1 MAKKGLGK
9 GLDALFGSAGAE
21 DIVSPAVKKES
32 GDSIISLK
40 LVDVEP
46 NRSQPRKDFDEE
58 SLNELA
64 ESIRENG
71 VISPII
77 VKKAENGFYTIVA
90 GERRWRASKKAGL
103 KEIPA
108 IVRELSEI
116 ETRKIA
122 LVENLQRQ
130 DLNIVEEALGYK
142 ELMDEHS
149 LTQEEVASM
158 MGKSRSSVANSL
170 RLLSLSPEVLSLV
183 REGRIS
189 FGHSKVIMGCD
200 IKKQGEIA
208 KQIIDGDLSVRQTE
222 ELLKKKSQK
231 KLSGAKKDLNLTLAL
246 KEIEKGISSIL
257 GANVKIKDKGNKGTV
272 SVEYYSSEELER
284 IVNILSGKK

>member
-9 GLDALFGSAGAE
+9 GLDALFGTAGAE
-21 DIVSPAVKKES
+21 DIVSPAVKTET

-40 LVDVEP
+40 LVDIEP
-46 NRSQPRKDFDEE
+46 NRSQPRKDFDED

-64 ESIRENG
+64 SSIKENG

-77 VKKAENGFYTIVA
+77 VKRAENGFYTIVA

-122 LVENLQRQ
+122 LIENLQRQ
-130 DLNIVEEALGYK
+130 DLNAVEEALGYR

-149 LTQEEVASM
+149 LTQEEVATM

-170 RLLSLSPEVLSLV
+170 RLLSLSPDVLSLV

-189 FGHSKVIMGCD
+189 FGHAKVIMGCD
-200 IKKQGEIA
+200 AKKQSEIA
-208 KQIIDGDLSVRQTE
+208 KQIIDGELSVRQTE
-222 ELLKKKSQK
+222 ELLKQKQTKKP
-231 KLSGAKKDLNLTLAL
+231 SGTKKDLNMTLAL

>member
-9 GLDALFGSAGAE
+9 GLDILLGGSNAD
-21 DIVSPAVKKES
+21 DIVSPAVKLEA
-32 GDSIISLK
+32 GDNIISLK
-40 LVDVEP
+40 LVDIEP
-46 NRSQPRKDFDEE
+46 NRSQPRKDFDED

-64 ESIRENG
+64 DSIKENG

-90 GERRWRASKKAGL
+90 GERRWRASKKVGL

-122 LVENLQRQ
+122 LIENLQRQ
-130 DLNIVEEALGYK
+130 DLNLVEEALGYR

-149 LTQEEVASM
+149 LTQEQVATM

-170 RLLSLSPEVLSLV
+170 RLLSLSADVLSLV
-183 REGRIS
+183 RDGSIS
-189 FGHSKVIMGCD
+189 FGHAKVIMGCD
-200 IKKQGEIA
+200 AKKQGEIA

-222 ELLKKKSQK
+222 ELLKQKQTKKPT
-231 KLSGAKKDLNLTLAL
+231 GAKKDLNMTLAL

>member
-1 MAKKGLGK
+1 MAKKCLGK
-9 GLDALFGSAGAE
+9 GLDILLGGSNAD
-21 DIVSPAVKKES
+21 DIVSPAVKLEA
-32 GDSIISLK
+32 GDNIISLK
-40 LVDVEP
+40 LVDIEP
-46 NRSQPRKDFDEE
+46 NRSQPRKDFDED

-64 ESIRENG
+64 DSIKENG

-108 IVRELSEI
+108 IIRELTEI

-122 LVENLQRQ
+122 LIENLQRQ
-130 DLNIVEEALGYK
+130 DLNLVEEALGYR

-149 LTQEEVASM
+149 LTQEQVATM

-170 RLLSLSPEVLSLV
+170 RLLSLSPDVLSLV
-183 REGRIS
+183 RDGSIS
-189 FGHSKVIMGCD
+189 FGHAKVIMGCD
-200 IKKQGEIA
+200 AKKQGEIA

-222 ELLKKKSQK
+222 DLLKQKSTKKPT
-231 KLSGAKKDLNLTLAL
+231 GAKKDLNMTLAL

>member
-9 GLDALFGSAGAE
+9 GLDALFGTAGAD
-21 DIVSPAVKKES
+21 DIVSPPVKTET
-32 GDSIISLK
+32 GDGIISLK
-40 LVDVEP
+40 LVDIEP

-64 ESIRENG
+64 DSIKENG

-77 VKKAENGFYTIVA
+77 VKRAENGFYTIVA

-122 LVENLQRQ
+122 LIENLQRQ
-130 DLNIVEEALGYK
+130 DLNAVEEALGYR

-149 LTQEEVASM
+149 LTQEEVATM

-170 RLLSLSPEVLSLV
+170 RLLSLAPDVLSLV
-183 REGRIS
+183 REGRLS
-189 FGHSKVIMGCD
+189 FGHAKVIMGCD

-222 ELLKKKSQK
+222 ELLKQKQTKKP
-231 KLSGAKKDLNLTLAL
+231 SGAKKDLNMTLAL

-284 IVNILSGKK
+284 IINILSGKK

>member
-1 MAKKGLGK
+1 MAKKALGK
-9 GLDALFGSAGAE
+9 GLDAFFGTATVE
-21 DIVSPAVKKES
+21 DIVSPSSGEENKE
-32 GDSIISLK
+32 GIKQIK
-40 LVDVEP
+40 LVDIEP
-46 NRSQPRKDFDEE
+46 NRSQPRKDFDED

-64 ESIRENG
+64 ESIKENG

-77 VKKAENGFYTIVA
+77 VKRAENGFYKIVA

-108 IVRELSEI
+108 IVRELTEI

-130 DLNIVEEALGYK
+130 DLNIVEEALGYR

-149 LTQEEVASM
+149 LTQEEVAKM
-158 MGKSRSSVANSL
+158 MGKSRSAVANSL
-170 RLLSLSPEVLSLV
+170 RLLSLSEEVLSLV
-183 REGRIS
+183 RENKIS
-189 FGHSKVIMGCD
+189 FGHAKVIMGCD
-200 IKKQGEIA
+200 KKRQIEIA
-208 KQIIDGDLSVRQTE
+208 KQIIDGQLSVRQTE
-222 ELLKKKSQK
+222 ELINKKTPKKKSI
-231 KLSGAKKDLNLTLAL
+231 AKKDLNMTLAL
-246 KEIEKGISSIL
+246 KEIEKEISVKL
-257 GANVKIKDKGNKGTV
+257 GSNVKIKDKGNKGTV

>member
-9 GLDALFGSAGAE
+9 GLDALFGTAGAD
-21 DIVSPAVKKES
+21 DIVAPAVKTET
-32 GDSIISLK
+32 GDSIISIK
-40 LVDVEP
+40 LVDIEP
-46 NRSQPRKDFDEE
+46 NRSQPRKDFDED

-64 ESIRENG
+64 DSIKENG

-77 VKKAENGFYTIVA
+77 VKRAENGFYTIVA

-108 IVRELSEI
+108 IVKELTQI

-122 LVENLQRQ
+122 LIENLQRQ
-130 DLNIVEEALGYK
+130 DLNLVEEALGYR

-149 LTQEEVASM
+149 LTQEEVAAM

-170 RLLSLSPEVLSLV
+170 RLLSLSGEVLSLV
-183 REGRIS
+183 REGKIS
-189 FGHSKVIMGCD
+189 FGHAKVIMGCD
-200 IKKQGEIA
+200 AKKQVEFA
-208 KQIIDGDLSVRQTE
+208 KQIIDSDLSVRQTE
-222 ELLKKKSQK
+222 ELIKQKPTKKP
-231 KLSGAKKDLNLTLAL
+231 SGAKKDLNMTLAL

-257 GANVKIKDKGNKGTV
+257 GANVKIKDKGNKGVV